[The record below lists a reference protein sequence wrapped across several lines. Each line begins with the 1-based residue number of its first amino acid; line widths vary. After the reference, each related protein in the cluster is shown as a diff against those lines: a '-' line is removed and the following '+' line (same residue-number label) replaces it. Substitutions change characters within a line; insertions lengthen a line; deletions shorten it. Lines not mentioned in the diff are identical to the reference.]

1 MNLRTMKKYAQAV
14 VELGVNVKEG
24 QYVVINS
31 SIRQS
36 KFVHC
41 LVEECY
47 KRKARFV
54 KVEYSD
60 DEVSKLTYK
69 NVEEKTYIENTKQ
82 NLYRLRNYTKI
93 LPVQIY
99 VEDSDPDVFKGIDI
113 SKAMKAR
120 IKTYPKVKK
129 YRDMMENKYQ
139 WVIVAMPSKEWAKKV
154 FPNDTPSVAFKKLE
168 DAILKTTR
176 IDNNAVNNWKEHIKE
191 LQEKSQILNE
201 LNLDYLEYKSSN
213 GTDLKLKL
221 MPNHQWISARENAL
235 GSNIDFTA
243 NMPTEE
249 VFSMPS
255 YDGVDGVVV
264 STKPLSLRG
273 KLVEDFKVYF
283 EKGRAYKVEARVGQE
298 VLEEL
303 LSDDEGSRHLGE
315 VALVPY
321 NSPINESGILF
332 FNTLFDENA
341 SCHLAFGA
349 AFKNNIKGYETM
361 TDEDFKK
368 MNFNESMNHVDFMIG
383 SKDLSIIGTKF
394 DGTKVQIFK
403 DGNWAI

>member
-14 VELGVNVKEG
+14 VELGANVKEG

-31 SIRQS
+31 SIRQA
-36 KFVHC
+36 KFVKC
-41 LVEECY
+41 LAEVCY
-47 KRKARFV
+47 KNKARFV

-60 DEVSKLTYK
+60 DEISKLTYK
-69 NVEEKTYIENTKQ
+69 NVKSKTYVENTLS
-82 NLYRLRNYTKI
+82 NLFRLKNYSKI
-93 LPVQIY
+93 LPVMIY

-113 SKAMKAR
+113 SESIKAR

-139 WVIVAMPSKEWAKKV
+139 WVICAMPSKEWAKKI
-154 FPNDTPSVAFKKLE
+154 FPNDPINVAFKKLE

-176 IDNNAVNNWKEHIKE
+176 IDNNAINNWKEHISS
-191 LQEKSQILNE
+191 LQEKSRILNE
-201 LNLDYLEYKSSN
+201 LNLDYLEYSSKN
-213 GTDLKLKL
+213 GTNLKLEL
-221 MPNHQWISARENAL
+221 MPNHVWISARENTL

-249 VFSMPS
+249 VFTMPK

-264 STKPLSLRG
+264 SSKPLSLRG

-298 VLEEL
+298 VLEQL

-321 NSPINESGILF
+321 SSPINQSGILF
-332 FNTLFDENA
+332 YNTLFDENA

-349 AFKNNIKGYETM
+349 AFRNNIKGYENM

-383 SKDLSIIGTKF
+383 SEDLNIVGTTF
-394 DGTKVQIFK
+394 DGRKVQIFK

>member
-14 VELGVNVKEG
+14 VELGVNVQEG

-154 FPNDTPSVAFKKLE
+154 FPNDTTKVAFKKLE
-168 DAILKTTR
+168 NAILKTTR
-176 IDNNAVNNWKEHIKE
+176 IDNNAVNNWKEHISE
-191 LQEKSQILNE
+191 LQEKSQILND

-221 MPNHQWISARENAL
+221 MPNHQWISAREYAL

-349 AFKNNIKGYETM
+349 AFRNNIKGYETM

-368 MNFNESMNHVDFMIG
+368 MNFNESMNHVDFMVG

-394 DGTKVQIFK
+394 DGTKVEIFK

>member
-221 MPNHQWISARENAL
+221 IPNHQWISARENAL

-368 MNFNESMNHVDFMIG
+368 MKFNESMNHVDFMIG

>member
-1 MNLRTMKKYAQAV
+1 MNIRTMKKYAQAV
-14 VELGVNVKEG
+14 VELGVNVQEG

-154 FPNDTPSVAFKKLE
+154 FPNDTPKVAFKKLE

-176 IDNNAVNNWKEHIKE
+176 IDNNAVNNWKEHISE
-191 LQEKSQILNE
+191 LQEKSQILND

-221 MPNHQWISARENAL
+221 MPNHQWISAREYAL

-298 VLEEL
+298 LLEEL
-303 LSDDEGSRHLGE
+303 LNDDEGSRHLGE

-349 AFKNNIKGYETM
+349 AFRNNIKGYETM

-368 MNFNESMNHVDFMIG
+368 MNFNESMNHIDFMIG

-394 DGTKVQIFK
+394 DGTKVEIFK
-403 DGNWAI
+403 DGTWAI

>member
-1 MNLRTMKKYAQAV
+1 MNIRTMKKYAQAV
-14 VELGVNVKEG
+14 VELGVNVQEG

-154 FPNDTPSVAFKKLE
+154 FPNDTPKVAFKKLE

-176 IDNNAVNNWKEHIKE
+176 IDNNAVNNWKEHISE
-191 LQEKSQILNE
+191 LQEKSQILND

-221 MPNHQWISARENAL
+221 MPNHQWISAREYAL

-303 LSDDEGSRHLGE
+303 LNDDEGSRHLGE

-349 AFKNNIKGYETM
+349 AFRNNIRGYETM

-394 DGTKVQIFK
+394 DGTKVEIFK

>member
-154 FPNDTPSVAFKKLE
+154 FPNDTPKVAFKKLE

-176 IDNNAVNNWKEHIKE
+176 IDNNAVNNWKEHINE
-191 LQEKSQILNE
+191 LQEKSRILND

-221 MPNHQWISARENAL
+221 MPNHQWISAREYAL

-349 AFKNNIKGYETM
+349 AFRNNIKGYETM

-394 DGTKVQIFK
+394 DGTKVEIFK
-403 DGNWAI
+403 EGNWAI

>member
-1 MNLRTMKKYAQAV
+1 MNINTMKKYAQAV
-14 VELGVNVKEG
+14 VELGANVQEG
-24 QYVVINS
+24 QYVIINS
-31 SIRQS
+31 SIRQA

-41 LVEECY
+41 LVEQCY

-69 NVEEKTYIENTKQ
+69 NVEEKTYVENTLQ
-82 NLYRLRNYTKI
+82 NLYRLKNYTKI

-99 VEDSDPDVFKGIDI
+99 VEDSDPDVYKGIDI

-139 WVIVAMPSKEWAKKV
+139 WVIVAMPSIPWAKKI
-154 FPNDTPSVAFKKLE
+154 FPNDKPSVAFKKLE
-168 DAILKTTR
+168 QAILKTTR
-176 IDNNAVNNWKEHIKE
+176 IDNNAVNNWKKHIKN
-191 LQEKSQILNE
+191 LQEKSKILNE
-201 LNLDYLEYKSSN
+201 LNLDYLEYKSEN

-221 MPNHQWISARENAL
+221 MPNHVWISARENAL

-298 VLEEL
+298 VLEQL

-321 NSPINESGILF
+321 SSPINQSGILF

-383 SKDLSIIGTKF
+383 SKDLSIIGTTF
-394 DGTKVQIFK
+394 DGTKVEIFK

>member
-1 MNLRTMKKYAQAV
+1 MNIRTMKKYAQAV
-14 VELGVNVKEG
+14 VELGVNVQEG

-154 FPNDTPSVAFKKLE
+154 FPNDTPKVAFKKLE

-176 IDNNAVNNWKEHIKE
+176 IDNNAVNNWKEHINE
-191 LQEKSQILNE
+191 LQEKSQILND

-221 MPNHQWISARENAL
+221 MPNHQWISAREYAL

-255 YDGVDGVVV
+255 FDGVDGVVV

-349 AFKNNIKGYETM
+349 AFRNNIKGYETM

-394 DGTKVQIFK
+394 DGTKVEIFK

>member
-1 MNLRTMKKYAQAV
+1 MNIRTMKKYAQAV
-14 VELGVNVKEG
+14 VELGVNVQEG

-154 FPNDTPSVAFKKLE
+154 FPNDTPKVAFKKLE

-176 IDNNAVNNWKEHIKE
+176 IDNNAVNNWKEHINE
-191 LQEKSQILNE
+191 LQEKSRILND

-221 MPNHQWISARENAL
+221 MPNHQWISAREYAL

-349 AFKNNIKGYETM
+349 AFRNNIKGYETM

-394 DGTKVQIFK
+394 DGTKVEIFK
-403 DGNWAI
+403 EGNWAF

>member
-1 MNLRTMKKYAQAV
+1 MNIRTMKKYAQAV
-14 VELGVNVKEG
+14 VELGVNVQEG

-60 DEVSKLTYK
+60 DQVSKLTYK

-154 FPNDTPSVAFKKLE
+154 FPNDTPKVAFKKLE

-176 IDNNAVNNWKEHIKE
+176 IDNNAVNNWKEHINE
-191 LQEKSQILNE
+191 LQEKSRILND

-221 MPNHQWISARENAL
+221 MPNHQWISAREYAL

-368 MNFNESMNHVDFMIG
+368 MKFNESMNHVDFMIG

-394 DGTKVQIFK
+394 NGTKVQIFK

>member
-191 LQEKSQILNE
+191 LQEKSQILND

-332 FNTLFDENA
+332 FYTLFDENA

-368 MNFNESMNHVDFMIG
+368 MKFNESMNHVDFMIG

>member
-191 LQEKSQILNE
+191 LQEKSQILND

-315 VALVPY
+315 VALVSY
-321 NSPINESGILF
+321 NSPINESGVLF

-368 MNFNESMNHVDFMIG
+368 MKFNESMNHVDFMIG

>member
-1 MNLRTMKKYAQAV
+1 MNIRTMKKYAQAV
-14 VELGVNVKEG
+14 VELGVNVQEG

-154 FPNDTPSVAFKKLE
+154 FPNDTPKVAFKKLE

-176 IDNNAVNNWKEHIKE
+176 IDNNAVNNWKEHINE
-191 LQEKSQILNE
+191 LQEKSRILND

-221 MPNHQWISARENAL
+221 MPNHQWISAREYAL

-243 NMPTEE
+243 NMPTDE

-255 YDGVDGVVV
+255 YDGVDRVVV
-264 STKPLSLRG
+264 SPKPLSLRV

-283 EKGRAYKVEARVGQE
+283 EKGRAYKVE
-298 VLEEL
+298 
-303 LSDDEGSRHLGE
+303 SRL
-315 VALVPY
+315 
-321 NSPINESGILF
+321 
-332 FNTLFDENA
+332 
-341 SCHLAFGA
+341 
-349 AFKNNIKGYETM
+349 
-361 TDEDFKK
+361 
-368 MNFNESMNHVDFMIG
+368 
-383 SKDLSIIGTKF
+383 
-394 DGTKVQIFK
+394 
-403 DGNWAI
+403 

>member
-191 LQEKSQILNE
+191 LQEKSQILND

-368 MNFNESMNHVDFMIG
+368 MKFNESMNHVDFMIG

>member
-1 MNLRTMKKYAQAV
+1 MNIRTMKKYAQAV
-14 VELGVNVKEG
+14 VELGVNVQEG

-154 FPNDTPSVAFKKLE
+154 FPNDTPKVAFKKLE

-176 IDNNAVNNWKEHIKE
+176 IDNNAVNNWKEHISE
-191 LQEKSQILNE
+191 LQEKSQILND

-221 MPNHQWISARENAL
+221 MPNHQWISAREYAL

-255 YDGVDGVVV
+255 FDGVDGVVV

-349 AFKNNIKGYETM
+349 AFRNNIKGYETM

-394 DGTKVQIFK
+394 DGTKVEIFK

>member
-1 MNLRTMKKYAQAV
+1 
-14 VELGVNVKEG
+14 
-24 QYVVINS
+24 
-31 SIRQS
+31 
-36 KFVHC
+36 
-41 LVEECY
+41 
-47 KRKARFV
+47 
-54 KVEYSD
+54 
-60 DEVSKLTYK
+60 
-69 NVEEKTYIENTKQ
+69 
-82 NLYRLRNYTKI
+82 
-93 LPVQIY
+93 
-99 VEDSDPDVFKGIDI
+99 
-113 SKAMKAR
+113 MKAR

-191 LQEKSQILNE
+191 LQQKSQILNE

-368 MNFNESMNHVDFMIG
+368 MKFNESMNHVDFMIG

>member
-1 MNLRTMKKYAQAV
+1 MNLKTMKKYAQAV

-191 LQEKSQILNE
+191 LQEKSRILND

-368 MNFNESMNHVDFMIG
+368 MKFNESMNHVDFMIG

-403 DGNWAI
+403 EGNWAI

>member
-1 MNLRTMKKYAQAV
+1 MNIRTMKKYAQAV
-14 VELGVNVKEG
+14 VELGVNVQEG

-139 WVIVAMPSKEWAKKV
+139 WVIVAMPSKDWAKTV
-154 FPNDTPSVAFKKLE
+154 FPNDTPKVAFKKLE

-176 IDNNAVNNWKEHIKE
+176 IDNNAVNNWKEHINE
-191 LQEKSQILNE
+191 LQEKSRILND

-221 MPNHQWISARENAL
+221 MPNHQWISAREYAL

-349 AFKNNIKGYETM
+349 AFRNNIKGYETM

-394 DGTKVQIFK
+394 DGTKVEIFK
-403 DGNWAI
+403 EGNWAI

>member
-1 MNLRTMKKYAQAV
+1 MNIRTMKKYAQAV
-14 VELGVNVKEG
+14 VELGVNVQEG

-154 FPNDTPSVAFKKLE
+154 FPNDTPKVAFKKLE

-176 IDNNAVNNWKEHIKE
+176 IDNNAVNNWKEHINE
-191 LQEKSQILNE
+191 LQEKSQILND

-221 MPNHQWISARENAL
+221 MPNHQWISAREYAL

-349 AFKNNIKGYETM
+349 AFRNNIKGYEKM

-394 DGTKVQIFK
+394 DGTKVEIFK

>member
-1 MNLRTMKKYAQAV
+1 MNLNTMKKYAQAV
-14 VELGVNVKEG
+14 VELGANVQEG
-24 QYVVINS
+24 QYVIINS
-31 SIRQS
+31 SIRQA

-41 LVEECY
+41 LVEQCY

-69 NVEEKTYIENTKQ
+69 NVEEKTYVENTLQ
-82 NLYRLRNYTKI
+82 NLYRLKNYTKI

-99 VEDSDPDVFKGIDI
+99 VEDSDPDVYKGIDI

-139 WVIVAMPSKEWAKKV
+139 WVIVAMPSIPWAKKI
-154 FPNDTPSVAFKKLE
+154 FPNDKPSVAFKKLE
-168 DAILKTTR
+168 QAILKTTR
-176 IDNNAVNNWKEHIKE
+176 IDNNAVNNWKEHIKN
-191 LQEKSQILNE
+191 LQEKSKILNE
-201 LNLDYLEYKSSN
+201 LNLDYLEYKSEN

-221 MPNHQWISARENAL
+221 MPNHVWISARENAL

-298 VLEEL
+298 VLEQL

-321 NSPINESGILF
+321 SSPINQSGILF

-349 AFKNNIKGYETM
+349 AFKNNIKGYENM

-383 SKDLSIIGTKF
+383 SKDLSIIGTTF
-394 DGTKVQIFK
+394 DGTKVEIFK